1 MHWKVID
8 YKVLQKSHLARVLE
22 SGKCKV
28 IAYAM
33 TQVNV
38 RLDDKLSL
46 AKDDFYRV
54 NNTDDKKI
62 RFIRANKFTAEEW
75 RAVTLVKR
83 HP

>member
-8 YKVLQKSHLARVLE
+8 YKVLQKSHLAMVLE

-33 TQVNV
+33 TQVKV

-54 NNTDDKKI
+54 NNTDDKKSGLLGLI
-62 RFIRANKFTAEEW
+62 NSLLKSGEPLRW
-75 RAVTLVKR
+75 
-83 HP
+83 